1 MASTKASDP
10 GPSTSLTFRDTK
22 SLRMWLKQNHAGVA
36 EQWVRLYRK
45 GTGKPSIT
53 WPELVDQLLC
63 FGWIDGVRK
72 SIDEESYVIRITPR
86 RAGSTWSVVNL
97 RRARELEAAGL
108 MEPAGLRAW
117 EQRDETKSRRYSFER
132 ENVSLGEAHE
142 AEFRR
147 NTKAWTF
154 FQAQPPSYRRTA
166 TWWVMSAK
174 KPETQLRRLR
184 TLITDSGNG
193 QRIALLRR

>member
-1 MASTKASDP
+1 MTGRKTPRADPAS
-10 GPSTSLTFRDTK
+10 SLAFRDSK
-22 SLRMWLKQNHAGVA
+22 ALRRWLKQNHARVA
-36 EQWVRLYRK
+36 EQWVLLYRK

-72 SIDEESYVIRITPR
+72 SVDDKSYGIRITPR
-86 RAGSTWSVVNL
+86 RTGSIWSAVNL

-132 ENVSLGEAHE
+132 ENVSLGETHE

-147 NTKAWTF
+147 DAKAWTF

-166 TWWVMSAK
+166 TWWVVSAK

-184 TLITDSGNG
+184 TLIADSANG
-193 QRIALLRR
+193 QRIDLLRR

>member
-1 MASTKASDP
+1 LTERKTPRTDP
-10 GPSTSLTFRDTK
+10 VSSLAFRDSK
-22 SLRMWLKQNHAGVA
+22 ALRMWLKQNHAGVA

-184 TLITDSGNG
+184 TLIADSANG
-193 QRIALLRR
+193 QRIDLLRR